1 MKNKKQGAS
10 LLFLF
15 CFFIMLTT
23 AQAEVVPIAGVAYD
37 VEQSMKVNLQTLLN
51 KRVEIM
57 LINGRRIS
65 GVIENVGSKM
75 LHLKKLSGKDFFD
88 ALIDLQDIVAV
99 ETQFRQIKRRKIKI
113 KEKEKEKK
121 PEEIKEHIDSKI

>member
-1 MKNKKQGAS
+1 MKNKKQGVF
-10 LLFLF
+10 LLF
-15 CFFIMLTT
+15 CFFIILPI
-23 AQAEVVPIAGVAYD
+23 AHAEVVPIAGVAYD

-88 ALIDLQDIVAV
+88 ALIDLQYIVAV
-99 ETQFRQIKRRKIKI
+99 ETQFRQIKRMKIKV
-113 KEKEKEKK
+113 KEKE
-121 PEEIKEHIDSKI
+121 PKEHTDSKI